1 MVRTPPSFRILTTI
15 GLVAMLISVFLGGRI
30 GNEFEWRRQTQ
41 QLESDLSL
49 RRELLR
55 SEIERHRL
63 LPETLAGDSQLARAI
78 DPAVS
83 TNERRSLS
91 LALSGRFEQLARSD
105 GAATLYLID
114 ANGTTVASS
123 NYRSP
128 DSFVGQN
135 YSFRSYFVDARR
147 DGAGMLF
154 ARGTVSRKPGLYL
167 AHRLDGGGGVV
178 VVKVEFD
185 DIELGWRKRG
195 EQTFVTNEAGEVLL
209 TSNPDSRF
217 KILLDLGK
225 TDERRMIDA
234 RATLDAPRW
243 TLTVRR
249 DVGDAVRTARNIG
262 WLTAGLLGALLTL
275 ILGTILVARERRER
289 TQRELESLVE
299 QRTEELRNSNQRLVL
314 EIDERARADAR
325 VQKLRDDLV
334 QANRLAV
341 LGQISAG
348 VAHEIN
354 QPVAAIRTNVDNAAV
369 LLARGRQT
377 ECEENLRAIVS
388 LTDRIGLITD
398 ELREFARR
406 TPIEPKPTRLA
417 AAIDGACIL
426 LDARLRSASITLH
439 KNVSPT
445 DPQVIANRTKIEQ
458 VIVNLLQNA
467 IEALADTSM
476 PTITIETGSS
486 ATGHWIAI
494 RDNGPGIP
502 DAQRDELFVPFS
514 STKPLGL
521 GLGLVICRDIMADLG
536 GTLDFESVAGP
547 GARFVARFPAREI
560 A

>member
-1 MVRTPPSFRILTTI
+1 
-15 GLVAMLISVFLGGRI
+15 
-30 GNEFEWRRQTQ
+30 
-41 QLESDLSL
+41 
-49 RRELLR
+49 
-55 SEIERHRL
+55 
-63 LPETLAGDSQLARAI
+63 
-78 DPAVS
+78 
-83 TNERRSLS
+83 
-91 LALSGRFEQLARSD
+91 
-105 GAATLYLID
+105 
-114 ANGTTVASS
+114 
-123 NYRSP
+123 
-128 DSFVGQN
+128 
-135 YSFRSYFVDARR
+135 
-147 DGAGMLF
+147 
-154 ARGTVSRKPGLYL
+154 
-167 AHRLDGGGGVV
+167 
-178 VVKVEFD
+178 
-185 DIELGWRKRG
+185 
-195 EQTFVTNEAGEVLL
+195 
-209 TSNPDSRF
+209 
-217 KILLDLGK
+217 
-225 TDERRMIDA
+225 MIDA

-406 TPIEPKPTRLA
+406 TPIERKPTRLA

-439 KNVSPT
+439 KNLSPT